1 MNSLPPGAAPYS
13 RSPEF
18 SETTV
23 PEALRRRHQTKRG
36 VWARIC
42 VLEGRLRYRVLA
54 SEPPEEFTLSPE
66 QPGIAAPEVPHCV
79 EPLGAVRFFIEFLRE

>member
-1 MNSLPPGAAPYS
+1 MKSLPPNAAPYS

-23 PEALRRRHQTKRG
+23 PDTLRRRHQTKAG

-42 VLEGRLRYRVLA
+42 VLEGRLLYRVLE
-54 SEPPEEFTLSPE
+54 SSPHREFTLAPGH
-66 QPGIAAPEVPHCV
+66 PGIVEPAVAHSV
-79 EPLGAVRFFIEFLRE
+79 EPLGKVRFFIEFLRE